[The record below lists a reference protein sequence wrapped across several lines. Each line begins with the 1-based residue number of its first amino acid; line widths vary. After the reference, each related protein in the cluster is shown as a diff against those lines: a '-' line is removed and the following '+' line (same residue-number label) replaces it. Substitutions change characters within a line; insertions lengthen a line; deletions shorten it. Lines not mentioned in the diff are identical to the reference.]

1 MHTKLENDYSELD
14 QSLWQKERAKGKGVT
29 GPVRDT
35 VHLQKEVLRKNSHQ
49 PTESTSAP
57 PTNNP
62 DNKESTDNDN
72 DDNDNDENGGGQGDG
87 ETVVGGKKRASNKAN
102 EAVASTKRKTPVKD
116 NSKSDL
122 SETPAQYMTCD
133 SPHHLHSVWT

>member
-1 MHTKLENDYSELD
+1 M
-14 QSLWQKERAKGKGVT
+14 KGKGVA
-29 GPVRDT
+29 GPIRDA
-35 VHLQKEVLRKNSHQ
+35 VCLQKEVLRKTLHQ
-49 PTESTSAP
+49 PTESTSTP

-62 DNKESTDNDN
+62 DNKESTDNNN
-72 DDNDNDENGGGQGDG
+72 DDNDNEDGGGQSNG

-102 EAVASTKRKTPVKD
+102 KAVASTKRKMPVKG

-122 SETPAQYMTCD
+122 SETPAQYVTCD

>member
-1 MHTKLENDYSELD
+1 MPGA
-14 QSLWQKERAKGKGVT
+14 RAT
-29 GPVRDT
+29 
-35 VHLQKEVLRKNSHQ
+35 
-49 PTESTSAP
+49 STP

-72 DDNDNDENGGGQGDG
+72 DDDKDGGGQGNG

-102 EAVASTKRKTPVKD
+102 KAVASTKRKMPVKG
-116 NSKSDL
+116 NSKSNL
-122 SETPAQYMTCD
+122 SETLAQYVTCD

>member
-1 MHTKLENDYSELD
+1 M
-14 QSLWQKERAKGKGVT
+14 T

-57 PTNNP
+57 STNNP